1 MVTVS
6 RTFAVDKPVDQVVAY
21 LADFANAE
29 QWDPGTQTCVQTSTG
44 PVQVGT
50 TWHNVS
56 KIAGVTTELD
66 YTLESLEPG
75 RIVLVGRNDTATS
88 TDTIT
93 VVPKG
98 TGSEVTY
105 DAHLELKGIA
115 KVGAPAIK
123 VIFEHLGNETEEGI
137 QRAVAG
143 LSRT

>member
-1 MVTVS
+1 MVSVS
-6 RTFAVDKPVDQVVAY
+6 RTFVVDKPVEQVVAY

-29 QWDPGTQTCVQTSTG
+29 EWDPGTESCVQTSTG

-66 YTLESLEPG
+66 YTLESLSPG

-93 VVPKG
+93 VTAVG
-98 TGSEVTY
+98 SQSEVTY
-105 DAHLELKGIA
+105 DAQLELKGVA
-115 KVGAPAIK
+115 KLGAPAVK
-123 VIFEHLGNETEEGI
+123 VVFEHLGNETEKGI
-137 QRAVAG
+137 QDAVAR
-143 LSRT
+143 LS